1 MDPEY
6 SFAKRSGDNA
16 GDVQTHTAT
25 IRYFDVTIPAEP
37 AEDNVDEYIV
47 RVNGRVVKRC
57 NPWAAGRLGLIERH

>member
-6 SFAKRSGDNA
+6 SFHKHSGDNA

-25 IRYFDVTIPAEP
+25 IRYFDVTIPSDVA
-37 AEDNVDEYIV
+37 DTDVDEYII

-57 NPWAAGRLGLIERH
+57 NPWAAARLGLIEKH